1 MRITLKPAN
10 GSTASN
16 LAAAPKVSVWSFLD
30 TLAGASSDAANE
42 SALTVA
48 AAKGSSS
55 DASDHGSE
63 DPTFRPPIVASE
75 NDSDGAQEIS
85 SADSSICT
93 SAAAIGSGQNRG
105 AGYSRAASTIERPGS
120 SAQPQ
125 SQSKASQPIEKQT
138 SDSIQ
143 QAGDQDAAQQLVA
156 SIPAATLSDS
166 SFCRS
171 TQCAPASPDLT
182 ASATILR
189 SNPNSIEQTASDE
202 ADASQ
207 SGVPPSA
214 SPATT
219 DLSEAIAAEL
229 IEPTTFGVGSTFSQS
244 TILTEGVDEG
254 TLTNKT
260 SQFKSSGATSTVN
273 STDAGSSKN
282 LSAPPSSTNDH
293 SAQAGSVSF
302 QHVQGDSST
311 AAPLAIKSLESI
323 ATQTIPVSNHTA
335 PVSPSLPHTASSTT
349 DGLIKAQDSADAGA
363 EQLERAGSTAAA
375 GISTARLIQSMS
387 ESEMRIGMHSAEF
400 GDISIRTS
408 VSQQQL
414 MAQISVDHSE
424 LGNAISAHLPSLES
438 KLGSD
443 FGVHA
448 SIELNQPGGSVTG
461 GNGQPSHQNQ
471 KMTSQSVS
479 PDSSALNAGGNRMPL
494 PGQSLEVDNSRLDIR
509 A

>member
-1 MRITLKPAN
+1 MHFCGSDRERAESGCRLQPRGVDNRASGVV
-10 GSTASN
+10 GSTAITI
-16 LAAAPKVSVWSFLD
+16 KGVSTHRKADLGFYS
-30 TLAGASSDAANE
+30 ASRRSGCGA
-42 SALTVA
+42 TT
-48 AAKGSSS
+48 GS
-55 DASDHGSE
+55 
-63 DPTFRPPIVASE
+63 
-75 NDSDGAQEIS
+75 Q
-85 SADSSICT
+85 
-93 SAAAIGSGQNRG
+93 
-105 AGYSRAASTIERPGS
+105 YSRCHAVR
-120 SAQPQ
+120 
-125 SQSKASQPIEKQT
+125 
-138 SDSIQ
+138 
-143 QAGDQDAAQQLVA
+143 
-156 SIPAATLSDS
+156 S

-349 DGLIKAQDSADAGA
+349 DGLIKAQDSADAASGTVGTSWFHCSRGHQHRPADSKHERIGDAHRDAFGRIRRHLNPHFGFTAAVDGA
-363 EQLERAGSTAAA
+363 DQCRSQRAGKRDICPFAL
-375 GISTARLIQSMS
+375 AR
-387 ESEMRIGMHSAEF
+387 RA
-400 GDISIRTS
+400 
-408 VSQQQL
+408 
-414 MAQISVDHSE
+414 
-424 LGNAISAHLPSLES
+424 SLEAILACMHRS
-438 KLGSD
+438 
-443 FGVHA
+443 
-448 SIELNQPGGSVTG
+448 N
-461 GNGQPSHQNQ
+461 
-471 KMTSQSVS
+471 
-479 PDSSALNAGGNRMPL
+479 
-494 PGQSLEVDNSRLDIR
+494 
-509 A
+509 